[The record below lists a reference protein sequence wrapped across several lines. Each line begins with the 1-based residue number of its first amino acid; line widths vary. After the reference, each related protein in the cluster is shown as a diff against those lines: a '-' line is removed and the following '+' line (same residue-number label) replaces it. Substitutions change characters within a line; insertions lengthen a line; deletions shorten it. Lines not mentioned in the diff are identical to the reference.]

1 MKSILSPTISLPWDS
16 IDTVLLDMD
25 GTLLDLHF
33 DNFFWAEH
41 IPACYAKRHC
51 LSLSES
57 KQKLLTFSNSVK
69 GQLEWYCLDYWSEKL
84 SLDVAALKKDVDH
97 KISFRPNVIEFL
109 NFLKNKNKRII
120 LATNAHP
127 KTLELKL
134 MRTDFAGYFNEL
146 SSSHELGYP
155 KEENAYWEILTQ
167 RYEIDAGRSL
177 FIDDSLSVLR
187 AASQFGIRYILGIS
201 KPDLQKEEMDCS
213 PYTGIRDFSQLF

>member
-1 MKSILSPTISLPWDS
+1 MSKNKTSIFLPWQS

-33 DNFFWAEH
+33 DNYFWSEY
-41 IPACYAKRHC
+41 IPLCYSKKQG

-57 KQKLLTFSNSVK
+57 KSLLDGFSNQVRGK
-69 GQLEWYCLDYWSEKL
+69 LEWYCLDYWSDKL
-84 SLDVAALKKDVDH
+84 SLNIGMLKNEIGH

-109 NFLKNKNKRII
+109 KFLERQNKRII

-134 MRTDFAGYFNEL
+134 LRADFSEFFSEL

-155 KEENAYWEILTQ
+155 KEENAYWQILTKK
-167 RYEIDAGRSL
+167 YDIDPNRCL
-177 FIDDSLSVLR
+177 FIDDSLAMLQ
-187 AASQFGIRYILGIS
+187 AADNFGIRHLLGICQ
-201 KPDLQKEEMDCS
+201 PDSTKKLVDCS
-213 PYTGIRDFSQLF
+213 PYTGIQNFSQLI